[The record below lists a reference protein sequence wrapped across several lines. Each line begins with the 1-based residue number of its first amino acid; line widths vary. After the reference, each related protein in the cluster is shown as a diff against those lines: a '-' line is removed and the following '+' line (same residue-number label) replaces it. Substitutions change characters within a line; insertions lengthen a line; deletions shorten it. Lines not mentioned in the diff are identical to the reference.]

1 MTEQINQESNSVET
15 PKDATEVFTE
25 MLDAQESNDKPE
37 VENEE
42 VATEAVEE
50 TDEEALEEEVDE
62 ESEEDEPE
70 ATEEEDES
78 EEDDEVE
85 VEERK
90 TYRVKSGGE
99 EKEVTLQEL
108 VSGYQKGDDYTKKSQ
123 ALADQRKAVEAEAH
137 AVNEAMQ
144 MREQYAQRLSQVQA
158 LLQQE
163 GDDGVD
169 LAELKENDPIQY
181 AIKVAEKTENNKKLQ
196 LLQQEQNNLAQAQQH
211 QVAQHR
217 AKLVAHEASMLT
229 EKVKEF
235 SDPKKAEQLKGEIR
249 NFGKS
254 IGFTDNELAQV
265 YDHRHVMVMQKAME
279 YDKLQKANPGVTKK
293 LVKAPKMAKKGNKVA
308 NVDVYTK
315 QKKRLKSSGK
325 LTDAVDVFKNFI

>member
-15 PKDATEVFTE
+15 PTKDATDVFTE
-25 MLDAQESNDKPE
+25 MLDAEESVDKPE
-37 VENEE
+37 VTNEE

-50 TDEEALEEEVDE
+50 TDEETLEEEVAE
-62 ESEEDEPE
+62 ESEDEPE

-78 EEDDEVE
+78 EEDEVE

-90 TYRVKSGGE
+90 TFRVKANGE
-99 EKEVTLQEL
+99 EKDVTLDEL
-108 VSGYQKGDDYTKKSQ
+108 VSGFQKGEDYTKKSQ
-123 ALADQRKAVEAEAH
+123 ALAEQRKAVEAEAY

-144 MREQYAQRLSQVQA
+144 LREQYARRLGQVQQ
-158 LLQQE
+158 LLQE
-163 GDDGVD
+163 DNGKFAN
-169 LAELKENDPIQY
+169 LEELKENDPIQY
-181 AIKVAEKTENNKKLQ
+181 AIKVAEQTENNKKLQ
-196 LLQQEQNNLAQAQQH
+196 LLQQEQNKLAQAQQQ
-211 QVAQHR
+211 QVAQHQ

-254 IGFTDNELAQV
+254 IGFTDDELAQV

-279 YDKLQKANPGVTKK
+279 YDKLQKANPSVTKK
-293 LVKAPKMAKKGNKVA
+293 LAKAPKMAKKGNKVA

-315 QKKRLKSSGK
+315 QKKRLKSSGS
-325 LTDAVDVFKNFI
+325 LDDATSVFTHFI